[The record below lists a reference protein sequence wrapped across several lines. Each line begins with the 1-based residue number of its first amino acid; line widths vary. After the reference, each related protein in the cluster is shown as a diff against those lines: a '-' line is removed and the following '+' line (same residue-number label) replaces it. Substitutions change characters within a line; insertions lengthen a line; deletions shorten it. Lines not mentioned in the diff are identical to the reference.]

1 MHTWSSIMQKNSG
14 GCSRKENKMRGRKA
28 TGTVSMEQQIEKAQ
42 AKVIKTKAAYDK
54 AVDELQK
61 LLDKRDAIRKDELWA
76 AIIKSQKSYEEI
88 MHFISADIN
97 SDEESE

>member
-1 MHTWSSIMQKNSG
+1 
-14 GCSRKENKMRGRKA
+14 MRERKA

-42 AKVIKTKAAYDK
+42 TKVIKTKAAYDK

-88 MHFISADIN
+88 MHFISADNN